1 MVSDGIR
8 TMIKILELLAEG
20 GSLTVLGRQVGD
32 AWRYVIIA
40 NAPALAEK
48 ASGPTTTPLAT
59 WEEVLEKL
67 EGYEWRKLRMRF
79 LHPDFAKR
87 VEAARR
93 AGTVH

>member
-1 MVSDGIR
+1 MESDDIR
-8 TMIKILELLAEG
+8 TMIKILELRAEG
-20 GSLTVLGRQVGD
+20 GSLTVLGRQVGET
-32 AWRYVIIA
+32 WRYVIIA
-40 NAPALAEK
+40 SAPSLAEEG
-48 ASGPTTTPLAT
+48 AARETPLAT
-59 WEEVLEKL
+59 WEEVLERL

>member
-1 MVSDGIR
+1 MIR
-8 TMIKILELLAEG
+8 ILELRADG
-20 GSLTVLGRQVGD
+20 MSLTVLGRQVGET
-32 AWRYVIIA
+32 WRYVIIA
-40 NAPALAEK
+40 NGPSLAEEG
-48 ASGPTTTPLAT
+48 AARETPLAT

-67 EGYEWRKLRMRF
+67 ESYDWRTLRMRF

>member
-1 MVSDGIR
+1 MNDV

-20 GSLTVLGRQVGD
+20 GSLAVLGRQVDGT
-32 AWRYVIIA
+32 WRYVMIA
-40 NAPALAEK
+40 DGPALATQAGGARE
-48 ASGPTTTPLAT
+48 TPLST

-67 EGYEWRKLRMRF
+67 EGYEWRKSRIRF

-87 VEAARR
+87 VEAARG

>member
-1 MVSDGIR
+1 M
-8 TMIKILELLAEG
+8 TKILELVTDG
-20 GSLTVLGRQVGD
+20 GTLTVLGQQVGD
-32 AWRYVIIA
+32 AWRYVIIVT
-40 NAPALAEK
+40 APALVEP
-48 ASGPTTTPLAT
+48 GGGRETPLAT

-67 EGYEWRKLRMRF
+67 DRYGWRNLRMRF

>member
-1 MVSDGIR
+1 
-8 TMIKILELLAEG
+8 MIKILELLAEG
-20 GSLTVLGRQVGD
+20 GSLAVLGRQVD
-32 AWRYVIIA
+32 DTWRYVMIA
-40 NAPALAEK
+40 DGPALAAQAGSARE
-48 ASGPTTTPLAT
+48 TPLAT

-67 EGYEWRKLRMRF
+67 EGYEWRKWRMRF